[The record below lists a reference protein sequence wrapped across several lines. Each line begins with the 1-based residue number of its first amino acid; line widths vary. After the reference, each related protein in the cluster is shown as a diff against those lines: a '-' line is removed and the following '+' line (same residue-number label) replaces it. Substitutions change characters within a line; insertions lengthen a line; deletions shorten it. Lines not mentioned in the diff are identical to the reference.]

1 MVDGSDTSQL
11 HYFSQVACEERKG
24 SLPILFGLEG
34 LDVEVEVEVEVEVVG
49 ADIVTVKLSSR
60 DPIGYKIMPKI
71 TNINA
76 AEKNRTLR
84 WESLS
89 PNGIYTE

>member
-1 MVDGSDTSQL
+1 MVNGSDTGQF
-11 HYFSQVACEERKG
+11 HYFSQVAYEGRKG
-24 SLPILFGLEG
+24 SIMRHFLPIFFGLDVG
-34 LDVEVEVEVEVEVVG
+34 VEVEVEVIG

-71 TNINA
+71 AKINA
-76 AEKNRTLR
+76 ADKNRTLR

-89 PNGIYTE
+89 PNGILI